1 MAGATNTTPQPAA
14 EATQSP
20 ATEPQTAGT
29 VEITSAARKAPGTAK
44 IREKRART
52 ATVVTYA
59 LTALL
64 CFMAAYI
71 LVTGAE
77 DNNGVIAGAM
87 VVATGAIQFYFG
99 TKNGGTNV

>member
-1 MAGATNTTPQPAA
+1 MAGTTTTPQQPPEDAQSVQEAPEAA
-14 EATQSP
+14 KTAQATRQ
-20 ATEPQTAGT
+20 PQGS
-29 VEITSAARKAPGTAK
+29 VR

-52 ATVVTYA
+52 ATVVTFA

-64 CFMAAYI
+64 CFMACYI
-71 LVTGAE
+71 LITGTE
-77 DNNGVIAGAM
+77 DKNGVIAGAM

>member
-1 MAGATNTTPQPAA
+1 MVKDKATPEPVEAAQNAADEAQAA
-14 EATQSP
+14 EMVNNQ
-20 ATEPQTAGT
+20 E
-29 VEITSAARKAPGTAK
+29 AARKTPGAAK

-52 ATVVTYA
+52 ATVVTFA

-64 CFMAAYI
+64 CFMASYI
-71 LVTGAE
+71 LITGTE
-77 DNNGVIAGAM
+77 DKNGVIAGAM

>member
-1 MAGATNTTPQPAA
+1 MAGTTTTTQQPPEDAQSVQEAPEAA
-14 EATQSP
+14 
-20 ATEPQTAGT
+20 QTAQATRQPQGS
-29 VEITSAARKAPGTAK
+29 VR

-52 ATVVTYA
+52 ATVVTFA

-64 CFMAAYI
+64 CFMASYI
-71 LVTGAE
+71 LVTGTE
-77 DNNGVIAGAM
+77 DKNGVIAGAM

>member
-1 MAGATNTTPQPAA
+1 MAEANTTNKPAT

-20 ATEPQTAGT
+20 VTAPQTAQT
-29 VEITSAARKAPGTAK
+29 VENTSATKRTPGAAK
-44 IREKRART
+44 IREKRAFT
-52 ATVVTYA
+52 ATVVTFA

-64 CFMAAYI
+64 CFMATYI
-71 LVTGAE
+71 LVTGTE
-77 DNNGVIAGAM
+77 DKNGVIAGAM

>member
-1 MAGATNTTPQPAA
+1 MAGTTNATNQPAT

-20 ATEPQTAGT
+20 VTAPQTDVT
-29 VEITSAARKAPGTAK
+29 VDITSAATKRPGVAQIRAK
-44 IREKRART
+44 RQFT
-52 ATVVTYA
+52 ATVVTFA

-64 CFMAAYI
+64 CFMAVYI
-71 LVTGAE
+71 LITGTE
-77 DNNGVIAGAM
+77 DKNGVIAGAM